1 MTVRGASGKVAKVQS
16 AGRLTF
22 EFGHYRMPVP
32 GLTAVPLTKM
42 SHDSPRMTG
51 IFGVGTLVN
60 FRIQVDYRDGLIN
73 LEYIGP
79 KY

>member
-1 MTVRGASGKVAKVQS
+1 
-16 AGRLTF
+16 
-22 EFGHYRMPVP
+22 
-32 GLTAVPLTKM
+32 M